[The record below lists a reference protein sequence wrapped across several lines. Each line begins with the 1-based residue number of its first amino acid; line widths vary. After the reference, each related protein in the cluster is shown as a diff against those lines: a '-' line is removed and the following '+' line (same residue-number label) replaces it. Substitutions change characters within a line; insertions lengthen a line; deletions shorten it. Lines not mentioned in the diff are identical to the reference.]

1 MTTWELYRSV
11 CEALERL
18 SLLPR
23 YSEGLESYL
32 SEANPDVWEGEVSA
46 DPAVY
51 EDFRGF
57 ISAADHER
65 LSLFGLIRL
74 YFSTLGLQKFAPF
87 FWRQNRAS
95 KNERNRLLLVLPQIR
110 TQILFPL

>member
-1 MTTWELYRSV
+1 MTTWELYRSL

-32 SEANPDVWEGEVSA
+32 SEANPDVWEGETSA

-57 ISAADHER
+57 ITTVDHER

-74 YFSTLGLQKFAPF
+74 YFSTLDDYYSDAKRIIDSL
-87 FWRQNRAS
+87 S
-95 KNERNRLLLVLPQIR
+95 ERNSPTLWPKR
-110 TQILFPL
+110 TGSSTAGLR